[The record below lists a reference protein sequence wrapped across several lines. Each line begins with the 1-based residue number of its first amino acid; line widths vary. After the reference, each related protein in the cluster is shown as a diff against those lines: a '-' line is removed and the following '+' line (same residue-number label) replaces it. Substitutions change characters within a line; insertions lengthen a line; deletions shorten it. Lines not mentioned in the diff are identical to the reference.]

1 MTNFDIFDAFFGGNN
16 NLNTSFK
23 SNLSTADLEKFR
35 DAVSKEIEERKS
47 KGEKAA
53 RAAMIKV
60 ITDYIK
66 NYGDIDIEIEDS
78 CEDCECYRD
87 CEEDV
92 PCFINTTLSDIAEL
106 LKD

>member
-47 KGEKAA
+47 KGEKTA
-53 RAAMIKV
+53 RVAIIKA

-66 NYGDIDIEIEDS
+66 DYGDLDLEIDS
-78 CEDCECYRD
+78 SHEDCDCYCD
-87 CEEDV
+87 CSE
-92 PCFINTTLSDIAEL
+92 NTLCYVDTSLSHIVEL